1 MADVKELREFLRSL
15 NPLFTQ
21 IQHSLSSNDS
31 VCMEHQRNKLADYL
45 PIVVAM
51 SVKINTQSDR
61 ELNLLHEQG
70 NLIGT
75 GRSLGLLLNNLIENM
90 ERELGKLSE
99 VIAMHAN
106 QVERREITSVLPS
119 SERRTAY
126 SITKGQVEQLRETG
140 MNWKSIAE
148 FLCVS
153 ERTFH
158 RRRIEFGIESTFSEI
173 SETSKKFCS

>member
-1 MADVKELREFLRSL
+1 
-15 NPLFTQ
+15 
-21 IQHSLSSNDS
+21 
-31 VCMEHQRNKLADYL
+31 MEHQRNKLADYL
-45 PIVVAM
+45 SIVVAM

-99 VIAMHAN
+99 VIAMHSP

-119 SERRTAY
+119 SERPAY

-140 MNWKSIAE
+140 MN
-148 FLCVS
+148 
-153 ERTFH
+153 
-158 RRRIEFGIESTFSEI
+158 
-173 SETSKKFCS
+173 